1 MTQIPVFKPL
11 LAAEELEAARAALEL
26 GWLGMGSYVGQ
37 FEEALKTLCG
47 AEGRHVAAV
56 STGHAALHLALL
68 LAGCGPGDEVIT
80 PSFNNIAD
88 MQAIL
93 ATGAKPVFCDVLDE
107 TLCLDL
113 DSAERLIGPR
123 TKVLIAMDYACHVCD
138 HDRVAEIARRHDIR
152 VIHDAAHAVGSTY
165 KGRPIGSFAD
175 MTVFS
180 FDPIK
185 TITSLDGGAV
195 IVRSE
200 EELRQLHEMRLIGM
214 KQATQTLYGNN
225 RAWSY
230 DVERLGFRYHLANL
244 HAALGL
250 AQLAKFDIIAST
262 RRALFRQ
269 YQDAF
274 SPIAG
279 LRVPGGDMEG
289 IVPFIFYL
297 RVLDGRRE
305 AFRTF
310 LAANGVDTG
319 IHWQPAHGFSLF
331 KDCRKDEL
339 PVTERMGREIVT
351 IPFHSCMA
359 PEAAEKVV
367 DTVTRFFAAPA
378 KP

>member
-11 LAAEELEAARAALEL
+11 LASEEFEAARAALEL

-37 FEEALKTLCG
+37 FEETLKKLCG
-47 AEGRHVAAV
+47 ANGRHVAAV
-56 STGHAALHLALL
+56 STGHAALHLSLL

-88 MQAIL
+88 MQAIV
-93 ATGAKPVFCDVLDE
+93 ATGAKPVFCDVLDD

-113 DSAERLIGPR
+113 DSAERLIGSK
-123 TKVLIAMDYACHVCD
+123 TKVMIVMDYACHLCD
-138 HDRVAEIARRHDIR
+138 HDRVAEIARRHNIR
-152 VIHDAAHAVGSTY
+152 IIHDAAHSVGSLY
-165 KGRPIGSFAD
+165 RGKPIGSFAD

-185 TITSLDGGAV
+185 TITTLDGGAI
-195 IVRSE
+195 IVCAE

-214 KQATQTLYGNN
+214 KQATSTLYGNT

-250 AQLAKFDIIAST
+250 AQLAKFDTIAST
-262 RRALFRQ
+262 RRALFKQ
-269 YQDAF
+269 YQEAF
-274 SPIAG
+274 SPIPG
-279 LRVPGGDMEG
+279 LKAPSGDMDG

-305 AFRTF
+305 DFRKF
-310 LAANGVDTG
+310 LTENGVDTG
-319 IHWQPAHGFSLF
+319 IHWQPAHGFTLF
-331 KDCRKDEL
+331 KDCRKDDL
-339 PVTERMGREIVT
+339 PVTERIGREIVT

-359 PEAAEKVV
+359 PEAAAQVI
-367 DTVTRFFAAPA
+367 DTITRFFASLA
-378 KP
+378 KR